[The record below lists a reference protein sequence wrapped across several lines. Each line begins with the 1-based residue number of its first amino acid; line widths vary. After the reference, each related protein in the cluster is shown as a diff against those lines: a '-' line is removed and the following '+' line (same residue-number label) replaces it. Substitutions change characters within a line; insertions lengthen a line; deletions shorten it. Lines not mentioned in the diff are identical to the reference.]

1 MPRFDLDQRIVAES
15 FEELRFILNWVRERG
30 EPAENPITVLVGGW
44 AVYAYNPWIGSI
56 DIDLVT
62 NRATKDILMR
72 DLIATERGY
81 DHYRIP
87 GVHTVYKPTDYG
99 QSIIIDFGNRDEHYK
114 FEGRDEE
121 LNFDCLN
128 GQTIIK
134 EIRGLLIPV
143 PSRSLLLLYK
153 LKASWDRAY
162 RIEGETSDDMFREQ
176 GKLIKDYGDIIAL
189 IDPLHGGRD
198 IDTGFLGEKLVDFY
212 FLDECL
218 RRIPENRDAVGMY
231 NGMSQEAVRNNIM
244 RLLSLV

>member
-1 MPRFDLDQRIVAES
+1 MPPFDLDQRIITES
-15 FEELRFILNWVRERG
+15 FEELKFILDWVRKRG
-30 EPAENPITVLVGGW
+30 ETAENPVTVLVGGW
-44 AVYAYNPWIGSI
+44 AVYAYNPWLGSI

-62 NRATKDILMR
+62 NRTTKDGLMR
-72 DLIATERGY
+72 DLIASERGY

-87 GVHTVYKPTDYG
+87 GVHTVFKPTDYG
-99 QSIIIDFGNRDEHYK
+99 QSIIIDFGNRDERYE

-121 LNFDCLN
+121 LNFDSLN
-128 GQTIIK
+128 GQTTIK
-134 EIRGLLIPV
+134 EIRGLPIPV
-143 PSRSLLLLYK
+143 PARSLLLLFK

-176 GKLIKDYGDIIAL
+176 GKLVKDYADIIAL
-189 IDPLHGGRD
+189 IDPAHGGRD

-212 FLDECL
+212 FLKECL

-231 NGMSQEAVRNNIM
+231 NGMSQEAVRDNIM